1 MTKSKQYSFFIY
13 SKDAIF
19 NNKKAIRGG
28 IPLVFRKYIILGSY
42 RYRYLIVNDE
52 LRVSNLKSDQSCH
65 MIDKSLKY
73 MKYQY

>member
-42 RYRYLIVNDE
+42 RYRYRYLIVNDE
-52 LRVSNLKSDQSCH
+52 LRVP
-65 MIDKSLKY
+65 I
-73 MKYQY
+73 